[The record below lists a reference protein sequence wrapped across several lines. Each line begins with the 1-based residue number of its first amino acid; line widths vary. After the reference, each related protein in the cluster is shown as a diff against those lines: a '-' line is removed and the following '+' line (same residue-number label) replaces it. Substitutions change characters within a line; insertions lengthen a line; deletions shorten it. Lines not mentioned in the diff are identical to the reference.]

1 MKKYIYSILSVLS
14 IMALSS
20 CEDVWS
26 EHYNNEPVT
35 SGESL
40 WEAIQQD
47 ANAAKF
53 VELIKEYHL
62 DDTLFQS
69 NDPHTFFVPS
79 NSAIDQYLT
88 DHTMTKAVL
97 DYHILNFFIQPNNI
111 DGKRKIQTR
120 MLKFAQFENKN
131 GQYLFDD
138 IPVTFSSPLYANG
151 KYFMMDQ
158 VATPKPSLYEYIAEN
173 APQLK
178 LFIDMQDSIVLDKEL
193 SKPLGFDEE
202 GNTIY
207 DSVITVIN
215 LFEEEYFKVSEEFRV
230 KTATLVFPKEDLYQQ
245 ALTQM
250 ALNIGSGY
258 QSYED
263 IPVDWQQEELIP
275 YLIDQGLFSNM
286 LEPDKFRKD
295 SIQNILGD
303 YVKPKFFVAERTL
316 CSNGYAYNYSSFEI
330 FDSLYMSPLRNE
342 AESFLEVIGKDRFN
356 WKEDVLVTSDE
367 TFIPNADH
375 VSIASNDS
383 ILKVQFPKGYEG
395 AYSVEFLSRPMF
407 PRRYLFV
414 VRTNMYF
421 GGVYD
426 IYVNDELVKTFDYYD
441 YQRFKKIMPSVITG
455 KRYIAVEN
463 FNKFDFWVDNIT
475 EYGQA
480 RIRFEYKGPSNV
492 QYNGLML
499 DYIDCVPEGETDH
512 ITDNP

>member
-1 MKKYIYSILSVLS
+1 MKKYFNIILSILSIIVLN
-14 IMALSS
+14 S

-26 EHYNNEPVT
+26 EHYNNEPATVN
-35 SGESL
+35 ENI
-40 WEAIQQD
+40 WNAIQND
-47 ANAAKF
+47 ASASRF

-62 DDTLFQS
+62 EDTLFTY
-69 NDPHTFFVPS
+69 NDPHTFFIPS
-79 NSAIDQYLT
+79 NNAIDQYLAN
-88 DHTMTKAVL
+88 HKITKAVM

-120 MLKFAQFENKN
+120 MLKFAQFENKD
-131 GQYLFDD
+131 GQYLYDN
-138 IPVTFSSPLYANG
+138 IPVTYSSPLYSNG
-151 KYFMMDQ
+151 KYFLMDQ

-178 LFIDMQDSIVLDKEL
+178 LFIDKQDSIILDKEL
-193 SKPLGFDEE
+193 SKPLGFDEN

-215 LFEEEYFKVSEEFRV
+215 LFEEEYFKVSTEFRV
-230 KTATLVFPKEDLYQQ
+230 KTATLVFPKEDIYQQ

-263 IPVDWQQEELIP
+263 IPEDWQQEALIP
-275 YLIDQGLFSNM
+275 YLIDQGLFANM
-286 LEPDKFRKD
+286 LEPDQFRKD

-303 YVKPKFFVAERTL
+303 YVKTKYFVTDRTI
-316 CSNGYAYNYSSFEI
+316 CSNGYAYNYDTFEI
-330 FDSLYMSPLRNE
+330 YDSLYMSPIRNE
-342 AESFLEVIGKDRFN
+342 AESYLETIGKDRFSWREN
-356 WKEDVLVTSDE
+356 VTVTSDE
-367 TFIPNADH
+367 TFIPNGD
-375 VSIASNDS
+375 VLKDASNDS
-383 ILKVQFPKGYEG
+383 ILKVQFAKGYEG
-395 AYSVEFLSRPMF
+395 VYNVEFETEPLF

-414 VRTNMYF
+414 IRTNMYF

-441 YQRFKKIMPSVITG
+441 YARYKYIMPSVISG
-455 KRYIAVEN
+455 KRYIAVGN

-475 EYGQA
+475 TYGA
-480 RIRFEYKGPSNV
+480 AKIRFEYKGPSKV

-499 DYIDCVPEGETDH
+499 DYFDCVPEGQTDH

>member
-1 MKKYIYSILSVLS
+1 MKKYFNIILSVLS
-14 IMALSS
+14 FIALNS
-20 CEDVWS
+20 CEEVWN
-26 EHYNNEPVT
+26 EHYNNEPATV
-35 SGESL
+35 SENI
-40 WEAIQQD
+40 WDAIQND
-47 ANAAKF
+47 ASASKF
-53 VELIKEYHL
+53 VEYIKEYNL
-62 DDTLFQS
+62 EDSLFTY
-69 NDPHTFFVPS
+69 NDPHTFFIPS
-79 NSAIDQYLT
+79 NDAIDQYLA
-88 DHTMTKAVL
+88 DHEINKAVV

-120 MLKFAQFENKN
+120 MLKFAQFENKD
-131 GQYLFDD
+131 GQYLYDE
-138 IPVTFSSPLYANG
+138 IPVSYSSPLYTNG
-151 KYFMMDQ
+151 KYFIIDE
-158 VATPKPSLYEYIAEN
+158 VATPKPSLYEYITDN

-193 SKPLGFDEE
+193 SKPLGFDEN

-230 KTATLVFPKEDLYQQ
+230 KTATLVFPKEDIYQQ
-245 ALTQM
+245 ALTEM

-263 IPVDWQQEELIP
+263 IPEEWQQDVLIP
-275 YLIDQGLFSNM
+275 YLIDQGMFSNM
-286 LEPDKFRKD
+286 LEPERFRRD

-303 YVKPKFFVAERTL
+303 YVKTRYFVTDRTL
-316 CSNGYAYNYSSFEI
+316 CSNGYAYNYENFEVL
-330 FDSLYMSPLRNE
+330 DSLYMSPLRNE
-342 AESFLEVIGKDRFN
+342 GESLLKVIGKDRFS
-356 WKEDVLVTSDE
+356 WKEDIIVNSDE
-367 TFIPNADH
+367 TFIPNADY
-375 VSIASNDS
+375 VNIASNDS

-395 AYSVEFLSRPMF
+395 NYSVEFKSEPLF

-421 GGVYD
+421 GGIFD

-441 YQRFKKIMPSVITG
+441 YARYKYIMPSVISG
-455 KRYIAVEN
+455 KRFIAVGN

-475 EYGQA
+475 AYGPA

-499 DYIDCVPEGETDH
+499 DYIDCVPEGQTDD
-512 ITDNP
+512 ITKNP